1 MKNFVITIMD
11 NPRSVEVAER
21 CIKSGAKYGI
31 DIEMSPAITPDI
43 PIDII
48 AKQNNILTARFS
60 EIYSRRDN
68 CLAAFL
74 SHFHLW
80 KYSYEK
86 NEEIRIFEHDA
97 VIMAPIPEF
106 INYKGLM
113 SLGKPSY
120 GKFVYPN
127 ILGVNPLRSKQYFP
141 GAHAY
146 QMKPSA
152 ALKAIQKAKIAAAP
166 TDVFFCN
173 ANFDFLE
180 EYFPWPVEAKD
191 SFTTIQVQQGC
202 LAKHNYGETYDII

>member
-21 CIKSGAKYGI
+21 CIKSGERHGI
-31 DIEMSPAITPDI
+31 TIEKFPAVTPAQ

-48 AKQNNILTARFS
+48 AKQNNIPVGRFE

-97 VIMAPIPEF
+97 VVMADLPEF
-106 INYKGLM
+106 LNYKGVIN
-113 SLGKPSY
+113 LGHPSY
-120 GKFVYPN
+120 GKFNYPN
-127 ILGVNPLRSKQYFP
+127 KLGVNPLVSKQYFP

-146 QMKPSA
+146 QIKPSG
-152 ALKAIQKAKIAAAP
+152 ALKLIQQAKINAGP
-166 TDVFFCN
+166 TDVFLHN
-173 ANFDFLE
+173 QNFDFLE
-180 EYFPWPVEAKD
+180 EYYPWPVLAKD
-191 SFTTIQVQQGC
+191 VFTTIQVEQGC
-202 LAKHNYGETYDII
+202 LAKHNYGFAYEII